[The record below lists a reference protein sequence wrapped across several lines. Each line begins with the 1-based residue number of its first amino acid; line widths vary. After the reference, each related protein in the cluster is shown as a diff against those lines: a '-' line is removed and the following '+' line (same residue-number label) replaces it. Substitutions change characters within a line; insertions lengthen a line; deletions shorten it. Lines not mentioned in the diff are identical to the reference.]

1 MHRPTS
7 LQDFLAILRRRV
19 WIIAVA
25 LIATPLAAIVMSEFQ
40 SPLYT
45 ATAKVLVNRAS
56 IVSAITN
63 VTDPSTVGNDPTRFL
78 TTQSDIARSPVLIG
92 RVIDKAGIP
101 GVTVDSFLKNSS
113 VDAAANADLLNIAV
127 SNTNS
132 DYATRLADAYAQGF
146 TAFKTELDT
155 ARINDALDTLKDR
168 IDALA
173 ARGVSPS
180 APSYAT
186 LLQYQSQLETVG
198 KLLANNTQVLNP
210 AAAEKVRP
218 RPKRNAMLG
227 VIFGLVVG
235 IGLALLAEALDRR
248 IRVEKDIEEALRL
261 PLLGRIPRPPR
272 RVRKGG
278 QLVSVVEP
286 RGVEAEAFRKL
297 RTRIEFENLET
308 HARALMVTSAI
319 GQEGKSTT
327 IANLAVTL
335 ARSGRRVALVDLDL
349 RRPFIDKFFRIE
361 TVPGVTD
368 VVMKR
373 ASLKESMRPI
383 ALTAPL
389 PNTSSSQGS
398 ARSVARSS
406 EALHSRVSGSPTT
419 ATAASR
425 SAPEKAAAPSRNG
438 RANVEGVLSVLP
450 AGTPP
455 FDAGEFVGNEGIRM
469 LIEELREEFDYV
481 LVDAPPLVA
490 VGDAMTLSANVDA
503 IIVVTRLGVLKPPLL
518 HELARQL
525 EICQTQRLGFVLT
538 GAELEEGYGYA
549 DHYYAYAPSRSERG
563 EQPVS

>member
-1 MHRPTS
+1 
-7 LQDFLAILRRRV
+7 LQDFLAILRRRA
-19 WIIAVA
+19 WIIGVAV
-25 LIATPLAAIVMSEFQ
+25 IFTPLAAIVMSVFQ
-40 SPLYT
+40 PPLYT

-63 VTDPSTVGNDPTRFL
+63 VTDPSTIGNDPTRFL
-78 TTQSDIARSPVLIG
+78 TTQSDIARSPVLVA
-92 RVIDKAGIP
+92 RVINEAGIP
-101 GVTVDSFLKNSS
+101 GVTVDSFLENSS

-127 SNTNS
+127 SNTNRS
-132 DYATRLADAYAQGF
+132 YATRLADAYADGF
-146 TAFKTELDT
+146 TRFKTELDT
-155 ARINDALDTLKDR
+155 ARINDALETLKGR

-218 RPKRNAMLG
+218 RPKRNALLG
-227 VIFGLVVG
+227 VLFGLVVG
-235 IGLALLAEALDRR
+235 IGLAFLAEALDRR
-248 IRVEKDIEEALRL
+248 IRVEKDIEDSLRL

-272 RVRKGG
+272 RVRKTG
-278 QLVSVVEP
+278 QLVSVVDP
-286 RGVEAEAFRKL
+286 RGAEAEAFRKL
-297 RTRIEFENLET
+297 RTRIEFENIET
-308 HARALMVTSAI
+308 HARALMVTSAV

-327 IANLAVTL
+327 IANLGVTL

-349 RRPFIDKFFRIE
+349 RRPFLDQFFRIRA
-361 TVPGVTD
+361 VPGVTD

-373 ASLKESMRPI
+373 ASLSESMRPI
-383 ALTAPL
+383 ALVPGL
-389 PNTSSSQGS
+389 QSEPSRQQS
-398 ARSVARSS
+398 AGSVARSRT
-406 EALHSRVSGSPTT
+406 ALQSRVSRSGVAS
-419 ATAASR
+419 TAARQS
-425 SAPEKAAAPSRNG
+425 AAARAAAASTNG
-438 RANVEGVLSVLP
+438 RASIEGLLSLLP

-455 FDAGEFVGNEGIRM
+455 PDAGEFVRHDGIRE
-469 LIEELREEFDYV
+469 LIEQLREEFDYV

-490 VGDAMTLSANVDA
+490 VGDAMTVSSNVDA
-503 IIVVTRLGVLKPPLL
+503 MIVVTRLGVLRLPLL

-525 EICQTQRLGFVLT
+525 EVCQAQRLGFILT

-563 EQPVS
+563 EQHVS

>member
-1 MHRPTS
+1 
-7 LQDFLAILRRRV
+7 LQDFLAMLRRRA
-19 WIIAVA
+19 WIIGVAV
-25 LIATPLAAIVMSEFQ
+25 IFTPLAAIVMSAFQ
-40 SPLYT
+40 PPLYT

-63 VTDPSTVGNDPTRFL
+63 VTDPSTIGNDPTRFL
-78 TTQSDIARSPVLIG
+78 TTQSDIARSPVLVA
-92 RVIDKAGIP
+92 RVIDAAGIP
-101 GVTVDSFLKNSS
+101 GVTVESFLKNSS
-113 VDAAANADLLNIAV
+113 VDAAADADLLNIAV
-127 SNTNS
+127 SNTNRS
-132 DYATRLADAYAQGF
+132 YATRLADAYAQGF
-146 TAFKTELDT
+146 TTFKTELDT
-155 ARINDALDTLKDR
+155 ARINDALVTLKSR

-227 VIFGLVVG
+227 VLFGLVVG
-235 IGLALLAEALDRR
+235 IGLAFLAEALDRR
-248 IRVEKDIEEALRL
+248 IRVEKDIEDSLRL

-272 RVRKGG
+272 RVRKTS
-278 QLVSVVEP
+278 QLVSVVDP
-286 RGVEAEAFRKL
+286 RGAEAEAFRKL
-297 RTRIEFENLET
+297 RTRIEFENIET
-308 HARALMVTSAI
+308 HARALMVTSAV

-349 RRPFIDKFFRIE
+349 RRPFLDKFFRIRA
-361 TVPGVTD
+361 VPGVTD

-373 ASLKESMRPI
+373 ASLSESMRPI
-383 ALTAPL
+383 ALVPGLQNPPSRQESA
-389 PNTSSSQGS
+389 GS
-398 ARSVARSS
+398 VRSR
-406 EALHSRVSGSPTT
+406 EALQSRVSGSG
-419 ATAASR
+419 AASTAAR
-425 SAPEKAAAPSRNG
+425 QSAAARAAAPSTNG
-438 RANVEGVLSVLP
+438 RASIEGVLDVLP

-455 FDAGEFVGNEGIRM
+455 ADAGEFVADEGIRE
-469 LIEELREEFDYV
+469 LIEQLRAEFDYV

-490 VGDAMTLSANVDA
+490 VGDALTLSSNVDA
-503 IIVVTRLGVLKPPLL
+503 MIVVTRLGVLRPPLL
-518 HELARQL
+518 HELGRQL
-525 EICQTQRLGFVLT
+525 EICQAQRLGFILT

-563 EQPVS
+563 EQHVG